1 MSPRASK
8 PADDSGPP
16 FKIHKGAPVRTTFG
30 VILALMGTAGIC
42 ATVWANKG
50 ASDIVLHAAVEQT
63 KTDILALKAKAEAD
77 HDLIV
82 RIDENVKVMK
92 DRMDAQRRVP

>member
-1 MSPRASK
+1 MSPRRQEEESAV
-8 PADDSGPP
+8 P
-16 FKIHKGAPVRTTFG
+16 FKISKGAPVRTSMG

-42 ATVWANKG
+42 ATVWASKG
-50 ASDIVLHAAVEQT
+50 AADIVMHAEVQKAKE
-63 KTDILALKAKAEAD
+63 DILQIKARADAD

-92 DRMDAQRRVP
+92 DRMDGLRRTP